1 MSWTYEI
8 IEMSSY
14 NSEWINTPKDGVP
27 FIMKVKFQREGD
39 LDRIV
44 TYTFEEE
51 KILNTATFKTKEK

>member
-14 NSEWINTPKDGVP
+14 NSEWVNTPKDGVP
-27 FIMKVKFQREGD
+27 SIMKIKFQKKGE

-51 KILNTATFKTKEK
+51 EVLNTSTFNTKEQ